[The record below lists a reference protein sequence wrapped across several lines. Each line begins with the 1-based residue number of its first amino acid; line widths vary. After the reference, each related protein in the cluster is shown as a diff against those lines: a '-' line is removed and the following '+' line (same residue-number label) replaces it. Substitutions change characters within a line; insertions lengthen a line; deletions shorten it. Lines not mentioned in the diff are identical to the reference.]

1 MASVPAC
8 EPRPGMCP
16 AGGVPPGA
24 PNARVV
30 TVAHHV
36 PFLDQLAARWMAEV
50 GDDPQRTGAGL
61 ILLPSRRAARALTE
75 AFLRRADG
83 RALLLPR
90 IAPIAALDE
99 AALALSGEA
108 ALDLPPAVEPM
119 RRLATLTRLVL
130 QAGEAFGDVRTV
142 DQAWPLAR
150 ALADLMDEAEWAECD
165 LRERLPDAADGDFA
179 QHWHLTLK
187 FLSIVTGVWPAWLE
201 EQGVMNPVARQ
212 VALLHAQA
220 AHWRESPPP
229 AGHRLWAAGFSDAVP
244 STVAVLRTVLDLPGG
259 RLVLTPVDMDMDAR
273 TWSDLPPGHPQAGTA
288 RMLADLGVGRDGL
301 EVWDDLPA
309 GSKAGDMAGG
319 MVGAPPGRAA
329 LLSHALLPAS
339 ALGQWLDPAPAPQL
353 DGLSVLHTADQQ
365 EEAAAIALIL
375 RQAIEQPGRPAALV
389 TPDRALAGRV
399 ATELAR
405 WGVVADDSAGEG
417 LATTPQATFLRLI
430 VQAVDGGLSPVA
442 LLSLLKHPLAA
453 CGLSPGNCRASARLL
468 ERAILRGPAPP
479 PGIAGLR
486 AALSRA
492 TQDEHGALADAPD
505 APQEL
510 SAFLDRLE
518 RALDPLMSRA
528 SGMAEVVDLLSALVE
543 VAQALATTDAH
554 ADTEGGGDGA
564 SRLWSG
570 EEGNALGAHLAE
582 LLTWGDVLPAQRVG
596 ALDGLLAS
604 SLAGV
609 TVHGRR
615 ALRGREQAAVHPR
628 VFIWG
633 LLEARL
639 QTAGTIVLGGLV
651 ETVWP
656 PATDPGPWMS
666 RPMRT
671 RICLPSPECAIGQ
684 AAHDFIACAC
694 AAPEVVLSVPG
705 RRQGAPAVAARWLVR
720 LDAYL
725 SGRGQALATHP
736 ALSWLER
743 LDRPSGAP
751 APVAPPRP
759 CPPVALRPRSLSV
772 TEIEIW
778 MRDPYAIYAR
788 RILGLKPLAGLE
800 EMADAA
806 DYGEIVHEA
815 LDRWFTRYPDHWPR
829 DGEEEMV
836 RVFEQ
841 VLHDARLRPALAAW
855 WAPRLGRIARW
866 CAMTEEARRAG
877 GASCSVMTELSGK
890 MELSGFSFGTFV
902 LRGRADRIDRDGEGG
917 LSLFDYKTGTLP
929 TRASVLA
936 GWQSQLVLE
945 AAMIEAGGFAPT
957 VAGRVTELVYWRL
970 TGGHVP
976 ARVLDIARGEEL
988 SDLIAKCRAGLY
1000 KRVADY
1006 DNPHMPYL
1014 SHPHPGEEPRFAD
1027 YAHLARVAEWSAARE
1042 EDMA

>member
-1 MASVPAC
+1 MAQATPDA
-8 EPRPGMCP
+8 RPG
-16 AGGVPPGA
+16 AS
-24 PNARVV
+24 RVV
-30 TVAHHV
+30 TIAHHV

-50 GDDPQRTGAGL
+50 DNDPQRTGAGL

-108 ALDLPPAVEPM
+108 ALELPPAVEPM
-119 RRLATLTRLVL
+119 RRLATLTLLVL
-130 QAGEAFGDVRTV
+130 QAGTAFGDVRTV

-165 LRERLPDAADGDFA
+165 LRERLPEAADGDFA
-179 QHWHLTLK
+179 QHWDLTLK
-187 FLSIVTGVWPAWLE
+187 FLSIVTGIWPTWLE

-220 AHWRESPPP
+220 AHWRENPLPE
-229 AGHRLWAAGFSDAVP
+229 GQRLWAAGFSDAVP
-244 STVAVLRTVLDLPGG
+244 STVAVLRTVLDMPGG
-259 RLVLTPVDMDMDAR
+259 RLVLTPVDMDMDAD
-273 TWSDLPPGHPQAGTA
+273 TWAALPPGHPQAGTA
-288 RMLADLGVGRDGL
+288 RMLADLGVMREEL

-309 GSKAGDMAGG
+309 GCVAA
-319 MVGAPPGRAA
+319 APPGRAT
-329 LLSHALLPAS
+329 LLSNALLPAP
-339 ALGQWLDPAPAPQL
+339 ALGQWLDPAPPPELQ
-353 DGLSVLHTADQQ
+353 GLSVLHAADQQ

-375 RQAIEQPGRPAALV
+375 RQAIERPGQPAALV

-405 WGVVADDSAGEG
+405 WGVIADDSAGEG

-430 VQAVDGGLSPVA
+430 VQAVDAGLSPVA
-442 LLSLLKHPLAA
+442 LLSMLKHPLAA

-468 ERAILRGPAPP
+468 ERAVLRGPAPP

-486 AALSRA
+486 AALSRT

-518 RALDPLMSRA
+518 RALDPLLSCA
-528 SGMAEVVDLLSALVE
+528 SGGAEVVDLLSALVE
-543 VAQALATTDAH
+543 AAQALAAT
-554 ADTEGGGDGA
+554 DTEDGA
-564 SRLWSG
+564 ARLWSG

-582 LLTWGDVLPAQRVG
+582 LLTWCDVLPAQRVG

-609 TVHGRR
+609 TVRGRR
-615 ALRGREQAAVHPR
+615 ALRGREQVAVHPR

-694 AAPEVVLSVPG
+694 AAPNVVLSVPG

-725 SGRGQALATHP
+725 SGRGAGIAEHP
-736 ALSWLER
+736 ALSWLEQ

-759 CPPVALRPRSLSV
+759 CPPVSMRPRSLSV
-772 TEIEIW
+772 TEIETW

-788 RILGLKPLAGLE
+788 RILGLKRLADLE

-806 DYGEIVHEA
+806 DYGEIVHDA
-815 LDRWFTRYPDHWPR
+815 LDQWFTRYPDRWPA
-829 DGEEEMV
+829 DGEARMV
-836 RVFEQ
+836 RVFAE
-841 VLHDARLRPALAAW
+841 VLEAARLRPALAAW
-855 WAPRLGRIARW
+855 WAPRLERIARW
-866 CAMTEEARRAG
+866 CAATESGRRG
-877 GASCSVMTELSGK
+877 DGAPRTVLTELSGR

-902 LRGRADRIDRDGEGG
+902 LRGRADRIDRDAEGG

-945 AAMIEAGGFAPT
+945 AAMIEAGGFAPDA
-957 VAGRVTELVYWRL
+957 VGHVTELVYWRL

-976 ARVLDIARGEEL
+976 AQVLDIARGEEL
-988 SDLIAKCRAGLY
+988 SDLIAQCRDGLRR
-1000 KRVADY
+1000 RVAAY
-1006 DNPHMPYL
+1006 DTAQMPYL
-1014 SHPHPGEEPRFAD
+1014 SHPHPGQEPRFAD